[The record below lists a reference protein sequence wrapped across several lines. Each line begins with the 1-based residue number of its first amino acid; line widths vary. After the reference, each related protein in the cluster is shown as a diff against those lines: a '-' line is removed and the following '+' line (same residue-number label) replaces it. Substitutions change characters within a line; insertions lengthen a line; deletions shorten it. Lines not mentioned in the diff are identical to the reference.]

1 MNLEDYFE
9 EVAPGDIR
17 IKGHRIGIET
27 ILYEY
32 LENHRSPERIQKRF
46 PSLELDQV
54 YATILY
60 YLRNRESVDAYL
72 RNLDEHEQR
81 MLEEQ
86 ERSTDPV
93 IVRFRELMAT
103 LRKKTDGSTE

>member
-9 EVAPGDIR
+9 EAAPGDIR
-17 IKGHRIGIET
+17 IKGHRIGIES

-32 LENHRSPERIQKRF
+32 LERRRSPEQIARTF
-46 PSLELDQV
+46 PSLELDQI

-60 YLRNRESVDAYL
+60 YLRNREAVDAYL
-72 RNLDEHEQR
+72 RNLEEHERR
-81 MLEEQ
+81 MVEEQ

-103 LRKKTDGSTE
+103 LRKGKDSSE